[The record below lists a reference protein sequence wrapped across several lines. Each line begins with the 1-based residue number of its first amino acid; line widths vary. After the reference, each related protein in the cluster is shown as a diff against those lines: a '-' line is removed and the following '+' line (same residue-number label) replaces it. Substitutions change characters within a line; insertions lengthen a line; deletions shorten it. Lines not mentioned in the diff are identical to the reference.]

1 MLSLDYKIEKKLL
14 LRNRLNLVFNLM
26 RFFEDHLLT
35 EIMFDYKN
43 KYNIPSLNI
52 CMYILYQTEYESICI
67 L

>member
-35 EIMFDYKN
+35 EIMFDYKD
-43 KYNIPSLNI
+43 KYNIPSCDI
-52 CMYILYQTEYESICI
+52 CMYIPIKNYPL
-67 L
+67 

>member
-35 EIMFDYKN
+35 EIMFDYKD
-43 KYNIPSLNI
+43 KYNIPS
-52 CMYILYQTEYESICI
+52 
-67 L
+67 